1 MIAKLAIAVVM
12 IGCAGTTIR
21 TAHEGQHSL
30 TFHNEAGGPV
40 CGIYIF
46 PFGRSEQGT
55 NWLPPD
61 TEVAS
66 GGSIELWVTPETYQF
81 RATGCPYERQHV
93 SGYVASVIMNTP
105 GIVVLFNESEARS
118 KDAAVA
124 LAHRHENST
133 LVPAKYKHVAS
144 PTQRPA
150 TQRAAPSSRID
161 R

>member
-1 MIAKLAIAVVM
+1 MVAKLAIALVLF
-12 IGCAGTTIR
+12 GCAGARIR
-21 TAHEGQHSL
+21 DLHEGKHKL
-30 TFHNEAGGPV
+30 TFHNEGGGPV

-46 PFGRSEQGT
+46 PFGRSDQGA

-61 TEVAS
+61 TEVAQ
-66 GGSIELWVTPETYQF
+66 GRSIELWVAPETYQF

-105 GIVVLFNESEARS
+105 GIVVLFDEALARS

-133 LVPAKYKHVAS
+133 LVPAKYKLVAS
-144 PTQRPA
+144 PAQRPA
-150 TQRAAPSSRID
+150 TQRAAPPSRTD